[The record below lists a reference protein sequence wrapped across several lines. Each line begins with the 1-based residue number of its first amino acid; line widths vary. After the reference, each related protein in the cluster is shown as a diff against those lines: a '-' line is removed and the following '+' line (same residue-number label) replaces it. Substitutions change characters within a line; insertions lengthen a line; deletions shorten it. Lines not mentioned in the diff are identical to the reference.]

1 MVGVESSKIFGIW
14 YLKPICVFL
23 KDTCLSSICRLFHL
37 VFTENKHYKHRSG
50 CTCFNRKIV
59 GLIFVYISETR
70 QVENFCIYI
79 FNIITYT
86 KKKYLVNVTR
96 VGVQEALFLGKKALR
111 GSRLPSGRNCANAV
125 INIGLVR
132 LSSRKCGAVK

>member
-70 QVENFCIYI
+70 QVESFCIYI

-86 KKKYLVNVTR
+86 KKSNWLMLQELEFRRLRFLERKSFTGLQVTFR
-96 VGVQEALFLGKKALR
+96 SKL
-111 GSRLPSGRNCANAV
+111 C
-125 INIGLVR
+125 
-132 LSSRKCGAVK
+132 KCSD

>member
-1 MVGVESSKIFGIW
+1 MVGVKSSKIFGIW

-23 KDTCLSSICRLFHL
+23 RDTCLWSICRLFHL

-86 KKKYLVNVTR
+86 KKNIWLMLQELEFRRLCFLERKLYGAPGYLQVEI
-96 VGVQEALFLGKKALR
+96 VQMQWLILG
-111 GSRLPSGRNCANAV
+111 
-125 INIGLVR
+125 
-132 LSSRKCGAVK
+132 